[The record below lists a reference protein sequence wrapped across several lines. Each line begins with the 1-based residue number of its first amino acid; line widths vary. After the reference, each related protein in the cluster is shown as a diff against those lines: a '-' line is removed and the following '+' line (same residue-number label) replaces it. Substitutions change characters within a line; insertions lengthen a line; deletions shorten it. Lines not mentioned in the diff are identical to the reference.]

1 MAKENYIVLQQRLKI
16 VKACLS
22 EELSI
27 SEICKKYGICRKT
40 AYKWI
45 KRFLTF
51 GEAGLETLSNS
62 PHNPYSKYTMDQVN
76 KALDL
81 KAKYRNWGPKKII
94 IKLQELY
101 PDEIWFSQT
110 RLYEIFK
117 NHNLT
122 RSRRI
127 RHRVPDTGPLEDVI
141 GCNDTWAVDIKG
153 WFLTQ
158 DYSKCEPLTITDT
171 FSRFLIACEHM
182 QRHSADCVWQIFVK
196 AFKEYGL
203 PNRVRSDNGPPFGS
217 TGAGRLTA
225 LSVNL
230 IKAGVVPEWIRPGH
244 PEENGRHER
253 FHLTLQQEI
262 ASPPEK
268 TLTAQIQAM
277 NDFKDIYNFERP
289 HEALNMKTPGSCY
302 RKSPRSWN
310 GLLRP
315 PEYDTSKF
323 EVRKVCSSGC
333 IWLSGQEYY
342 IGQTVSGEYVGVK
355 YNESEDVE
363 LHYGPIYLGIINK
376 KGFEKPKLPRR
387 RRR

>member
-16 VKACLS
+16 VQACLS
-22 EELSI
+22 GMSSI
-27 SEICKKYGICRKT
+27 TEICNTYGISRKT
-40 AYKWI
+40 AHKWI
-45 KRFLTF
+45 DRFLRF
-51 GEAGLETLSNS
+51 GEAGLEALSNC
-62 PHNPYSKYTMDQVN
+62 PHNPHSKYTMEQVA
-76 KALDL
+76 KALNL

-101 PDEIWFSQT
+101 PDETWFSST

-117 NHNLT
+117 EHNLT
-122 RSRRI
+122 KSRRI
-127 RHRVPDTGPLEDVI
+127 RHRVPSTSPLEDVTDY
-141 GCNDTWAVDIKG
+141 NDTWAVDIKG

-171 FSRFLIACEHM
+171 YSRYLIICEHL
-182 QRHSADCVWQIFVK
+182 QRHSADCVWQIFEK
-196 AFKEYGL
+196 AFREYGL

-217 TGAGRLTA
+217 TGVGRLTM

-262 ASPPEK
+262 ASPPDK
-268 TLTAQIQAM
+268 TLAAQIQTM
-277 NDFKDIYNFERP
+277 NEFKDTYNFERP

-315 PEYDTSKF
+315 PEYDTREF
-323 EVRKVCSSGC
+323 EVRKICSNGC
-333 IWLSGQEYY
+333 VWLNGQEHYV
-342 IGQTVSGEYVGVK
+342 GQAVSGEYVGLK
-355 YNESEDVE
+355 YNENEDVD
-363 LHYGPIYLGIINK
+363 LHYGPIYLGVINS

-387 RRR
+387 RKK

>member
-16 VKACLS
+16 VQTCLS
-22 EELSI
+22 EESSI
-27 SEICKKYGICRKT
+27 SEVCRVYGISRKT

-45 KRFLTF
+45 ERFLKF
-51 GEAGLETLSNS
+51 GEAGLDALSNRPQH
-62 PHNPYSKYTMDQVN
+62 PHSKYTTEQVA
-76 KALDL
+76 KALAL
-81 KAKYRNWGPKKII
+81 KAKYKNWGPKKII
-94 IKLQELY
+94 IKLEELY

-122 RSRRI
+122 KSRKI
-127 RHRVPDTGPLEDVI
+127 RHKVPNTSPLGDVTD
-141 GCNDTWAVDIKG
+141 CNDTWAVDIKG

-171 FSRFLIACEHM
+171 CSRYLIICEHI
-182 QRHSADCVWQIFVK
+182 QKHSADCVWSIFDK
-196 AFKEYGL
+196 AFREYGL

-230 IKAGVVPEWIRPGH
+230 IKAGVIPEWIRPGH

-253 FHLTLQQEI
+253 FHLTLQQDI

-268 TLTAQIQAM
+268 TLSEQIQVM
-277 NDFKDIYNFERP
+277 NEFKDMYNFERP
-289 HEALNMKTPGSCY
+289 HEALNMKTPGSYY

-315 PEYDTSKF
+315 PEYDTKQF
-323 EVRKVCSSGC
+323 EVRKVGSNGC
-333 IWLSGQEYY
+333 VWLNGREHY
-342 IGQTVSGEYVGVK
+342 IGQTVSGEYVGLK
-355 YNESEDVE
+355 YNESENLE
-363 LHYGPIYLGIINK
+363 LHYGPIFLGIISS
-376 KGFEKPKLPRR
+376 KGLEKPKLPRR
-387 RRR
+387 KRK